1 MLTPSQN
8 QALYPVL
15 QHYTG
20 VKIVSVSSNE
30 DNGLTFNT
38 SWGVSGLLLE
48 NTNGDWEIIIGQEII
63 DRIERNVFE
72 ALVKPSVKSNLGEY
86 IKILNNLASDKKI
99 GKRSKIL
106 VSQILKILE
115 EFILNSNFLPK
126 EEIKFGSFWIF
137 NYKGNKF
144 INSLN

>member
-20 VKIVSVSSNE
+20 AKIVSISYN
-30 DNGLTFNT
+30 DDRLIFNT
-38 SWGVSGLLLE
+38 SWGESGILVE
-48 NTNGDWEIIIGQEII
+48 NNEGDWEIIIGRELI
-63 DRIERNVFE
+63 DMIEKDVFD
-72 ALVKPSVKSNLGEY
+72 ALVKPSVKSNLEDY
-86 IKILNNLASDKKI
+86 IQILDQLSNNQSVSY
-99 GKRSKIL
+99 RSKIL
-106 VSQILKILE
+106 VSQILGILE

-126 EEIKFGSFWIF
+126 KEIKFGPFWIF
-137 NYKGNKF
+137 SYKGNKF

>member
-1 MLTPSQN
+1 MLTHSQS

-20 VKIVSVSSNE
+20 TKIVSISYIDDSVIFSN
-30 DNGLTFNT
+30 
-38 SWGVSGLLLE
+38 SWGVSGLLVE
-48 NTNGDWEIIIGQEII
+48 DNNGDWEIIIGQELV
-63 DRIERNVFE
+63 DRIEKDVFE
-72 ALVKPSVKSNLGEY
+72 ALVKPRVKSNIEEY
-86 IKILNNLASDKKI
+86 IKILEHLTNDSNVSY
-99 GKRSKIL
+99 RSKVL
-106 VSQILKILE
+106 VSQILGILE

-126 EEIKFGSFWIF
+126 KEIKFGPFWIF

>member
-1 MLTPSQN
+1 MLTPSQS

-20 VKIVSVSSNE
+20 TKIVSISDRGDELIFSN
-30 DNGLTFNT
+30 
-38 SWGVSGLLLE
+38 SWGQSGLLIE
-48 NTNGDWEIIIGQEII
+48 NNKGDWEIIIGQELV
-63 DRIERNVFE
+63 DRIEKNVFE
-72 ALVKPSVKSNLGEY
+72 ALVKPEVKSNIEEY
-86 IKILNNLASDKKI
+86 IKILDHLTADSNVSY
-99 GKRSKIL
+99 RSKVL
-106 VSQILKILE
+106 VSQILGILE

-126 EEIKFGSFWIF
+126 KEIKFGPFWIF